1 MSKFAITGGA
11 RGIGLALRDLLIS
24 EGYDVLT
31 IDLSEGDVSADLS
44 NIDGRK
50 KAVDAIK
57 KWAPKGLKGYIPC
70 AGLPPV
76 AKPIEKIPSVNF
88 FSAVE
93 TIECLRD
100 LLSMDAGSALLV
112 TSNSAPMLSHDD
124 PFVLGCLAGDEAKA
138 VAQIRSIADG
148 HIAYVGSKRALA
160 MWMRQNVVTYA
171 KLGIRLNA
179 IAPGITQTGL
189 TKQVYNDPKL
199 GQAMRDFEKSVPAG
213 GATTPDKIASVMH
226 FLLGESAQ
234 FIYGAVFFV
243 DGGSDAMLRPEHF

>member
-24 EGYDVLT
+24 EGHDVLT

-44 NIDGRK
+44 NSIGRK
-50 KAVDAIK
+50 KAIDAIK
-57 KWAPKGLKGYIPC
+57 KWAPEGLKGYIPC

-76 AKPIEKIPSVNF
+76 ATPIEKIPSVNF
-88 FSAVE
+88 FSAIETVE
-93 TIECLRD
+93 SLQA

-112 TSNSAPMLSHDD
+112 ASNSAPMLPHDH
-124 PFVLGCLAGDEAKA
+124 PFVVGCLAGDEEKSI
-138 VAQIRSIADG
+138 AQIKSIGDG

-160 MWMRQNVVTYA
+160 MWMRRNVVYYA

-179 IAPGITQTGL
+179 IAPGITQTDL
-189 TKQVYNDPKL
+189 TKQVYDDPKL
-199 GQAMRDFEKSVPAG
+199 GQAMKDFEKSVPSG
-213 GATTPDKIASVMH
+213 GSTTPDKIASAMN
-226 FLLGESAQ
+226 FMLGESAR